1 MGRSSRYGT
10 NTRQCSKEW
19 ANEYFARVCYE
30 HSPQYLLEKAEK
42 KKQKTIA
49 SAEAYFRRR
58 EIEKAR
64 QEKIMALKRPIMAK
78 ISSLRCRIKANQ
90 VWLDNLRERL
100 VTQEMP
106 AAEYLKE
113 TYLSQSLENEI
124 EEMKNEMEELK
135 LEYKKIEVQ

>member
-42 KKQKTIA
+42 KRAKTIA
-49 SAEAYFRRR
+49 SAEAYLRRR
-58 EIEKAR
+58 EIEKAK

-106 AAEYLKE
+106 APEYLKE
-113 TYLSQSLENEI
+113 TYLSQSIENEI
-124 EEMKNEMEELK
+124 EEMKNEMNRLK
-135 LEYKKIEVQ
+135 HEYEKIQ

>member
-19 ANEYFARVCYE
+19 TNEYFARVCYE
-30 HSPQYLLEKAEK
+30 HSPQYQIEKAEK

-106 AAEYLKE
+106 AAEFEKE
-113 TYLSQSLENEI
+113 TYLSQSIEDEI
-124 EEMKNEMEELK
+124 EEMKNEMERLK
-135 LEYKKIEVQ
+135 LEYKKIQ